1 VAFDLVVRGGTV
13 VDGTG
18 APRVRADVG
27 VVDGR
32 VAEIGTITDAGRQ
45 EIDAEGLFV
54 TPGFVDSHT
63 HLDAQICWD
72 PLGPSAPH
80 GVTSVVA
87 GNCGIA
93 VAPCHDAAEREVFV
107 MPALEIAEDIHR
119 PTVEAGVDWRWETFA
134 DYLAVVDA
142 LPKGINF
149 GACVGHG
156 TLRSYVLGDRAYDEQ
171 GATAEEIAAMCRE
184 LGDALQAGALG
195 FTSMLPGS
203 GLFSYYGDADVRDMD
218 PRIVCGL
225 ASREEVAAITEV
237 LASFGRGGVQLGGA
251 YWDDAVRLAARSGL
265 PVQFVFGNGSP
276 DPEFTLAHFAAAATG
291 ARMVAAVS
299 ARPQT
304 SVVGFRA
311 RLPFDRLPRW
321 RELRSRSLAE
331 QRAALLDPVQRCE
344 LFEIARNGPFPTV
357 HGLAARPP
365 DWTKMSI
372 LDVPIPPYVSVAERA
387 AALGHDP
394 LDVFVDL
401 SIESDFHQLFAQPAT
416 CDHPRATWIERMR
429 HPNAVLS
436 QNDTGAHVA
445 QAVDWVIPTWLL
457 AYWVRQE
464 QELTWEEG
472 VRMIT
477 STPAA
482 VWGRLGGRGV
492 LRVGAP
498 ADINVFDPDTIS
510 PEVPDADDGLPGGGK
525 RITCGVAG
533 MAATVVNGEV
543 LFRDAEHTGALPGTL
558 LTA

>member
-32 VAEIGTITDAGRQ
+32 VAEIGTITEAGRQ

-225 ASREEVAAITEV
+225 ASREEVDAITEV

-265 PVQFVFGNGSP
+265 PVRWFGNGSP
-276 DPEFTLAHFAAAATG
+276 DPLHAGTCRRRDRRGWSPRCRRACDLGHASGPGSCSTASALAGAAEPEFG
-291 ARMVAAVS
+291 R
-299 ARPQT
+299 
-304 SVVGFRA
+304 
-311 RLPFDRLPRW
+311 
-321 RELRSRSLAE
+321 
-331 QRAALLDPVQRCE
+331 QRAALLDPAACRA
-344 LFEIARNGPFPTV
+344 FEIARNGPFRRSRSPQ
-357 HGLAARPP
+357 AA
-365 DWTKMSI
+365 DWTRCPSWTSVR
-372 LDVPIPPYVSVAERA
+372 LRRAPPSARHWARSADVPSTSA
-387 AALGHDP
+387 
-394 LDVFVDL
+394 
-401 SIESDFHQLFAQPAT
+401 S
-416 CDHPRATWIERMR
+416 RATSTSSSRN
-429 HPNAVLS
+429 PSPV
-436 QNDTGAHVA
+436 
-445 QAVDWVIPTWLL
+445 
-457 AYWVRQE
+457 
-464 QELTWEEG
+464 
-472 VRMIT
+472 IT
-477 STPAA
+477 SARRGSNACATRTPSSRRTTPA
-482 VWGRLGGRGV
+482 R
-492 LRVGAP
+492 
-498 ADINVFDPDTIS
+498 TS
-510 PEVPDADDGLPGGGK
+510 PRPS
-525 RITCGVAG
+525 
-533 MAATVVNGEV
+533 
-543 LFRDAEHTGALPGTL
+543 TG
-558 LTA
+558 